1 VLKIE
6 EIQKTKLVEIGWSFG
21 QSYGGGHL
29 AGQMIM
35 HVIANRVRCGWGTWL
50 DVITKVP
57 YFMAENQLPPLEFP
71 SVWNGSFVKLLHVVD
86 GVFDGSVPDISKG
99 ALYWADLT
107 RIERPWF
114 QAKIIDPIKE
124 DGPQAGQRQH
134 AIVANMNSLSFFR

>member
-1 VLKIE
+1 MLKIE

-35 HVIANRVRCGWGTWL
+35 HVIANRVRCGWGSWL
-50 DVITKVP
+50 DVIAKVP
-57 YFMAENQLPPLEFP
+57 FFMAENVLPVLEFP

-99 ALYWADLT
+99 ALYWADMN
-107 RIERPWF
+107 RIERPF
-114 QAKIIDPIKE
+114 FKSKIVDPIKE
-124 DGPQAGQRQH
+124 DGPQAGMRQH
-134 AIVANMNSLSFFR
+134 PVVANMNSLAFFK